1 MAAACSGDRDQL
13 KWLGRVMRR
22 MCVSLRSRDADDTP
36 TNQSENFTMPMN
48 TRDDLRNIAIIAHV
62 DHGKTTLVDAMLWQS
77 GAFRANQDVDERVM
91 DSNDLEREKG
101 ITILAKN
108 TAVRHGGMTLNI
120 IDTPGHA
127 DFGGEVERGLSM
139 VDGVV
144 LLVDASEGP
153 LPQTRFVL
161 RKALAAKM
169 PVILCINK
177 VDRPDARIAEVVDEV
192 YELFI
197 DLDATEEQIDFPIV
211 YASAKAGRASL
222 ERPADGGMPDSPD
235 LEPLFETIKNTIPAP
250 VYDPSAPLQAHVTN
264 LDASSYLGRIA
275 LCRVHQGTIRKGQ
288 QVAWCRTDGSVQ
300 RVKISE
306 LLMTEALE
314 RKPAEEAGPG
324 DIIAIAGIP
333 DIMIGETLAD
343 PDDPRPLPLITV
355 DEPAIS
361 MTIGTNTS
369 PLVGKVKGAKVTARL
384 VKDRLDKELV
394 GNVSLRVLPTESP
407 DAWEVQGRGELALA
421 ILVEQMRREGYELT
435 VGKPQVVTRVVDGK
449 VHEPVERLT
458 VDCPEEYLGAVTQ
471 LLAVRKGRMEHM
483 TNHGTGWIRMEFL
496 VPARGLI
503 GFRTEFLTETRGTG
517 LVHHV
522 FETYE
527 PWFGELR
534 TRNNGSLVA
543 DRAGQVTAFAMLNL
557 QERGTLFV
565 SPGTEVYE
573 GMIIGENSR
582 SDDMDVNITKEK
594 KLTNMRSSTSEETEK
609 VIPPRVLSL
618 EQALEFIRDDEC
630 VEITSE
636 TVRIRKVVLDASS
649 RGRAAARAKRGS

>member
-1 MAAACSGDRDQL
+1 
-13 KWLGRVMRR
+13 
-22 MCVSLRSRDADDTP
+22 
-36 TNQSENFTMPMN
+36 MPLN
-48 TRDDLRNIAIIAHV
+48 SRDDLRNIAIIAHV

-108 TAVRHGGMTLNI
+108 TAVKHGGMTLNI

-161 RKALAAKM
+161 RKAFAAKM

-192 YELFI
+192 YELFL

-222 ERPADGGMPDSPD
+222 NRPEDGGMPDSDD
-235 LEPLFETIKNTIPAP
+235 LEPLFETITKTIPAP
-250 VYDPSAPLQAHVTN
+250 VYDPTAPLQAHVTN

-275 LCRVHQGTIRKGQ
+275 LCRVHQGTIKKGQ
-288 QVAWCRTDGSVQ
+288 QVAWCRIDGSIQ

-306 LLMTEALE
+306 LLMTDALE

-369 PLVGKVKGAKVTARL
+369 PLVGKVKGSKVTARM

-394 GNVSLRVLPTESP
+394 GNVSLRVLPTERP
-407 DAWEVQGRGELALA
+407 DTWEVQGRGELALA

-435 VGKPQVVTRVVDGK
+435 VGKPQVVTKEIDGK

-483 TNHGTGWIRMEFL
+483 TNHGTGWIRMEFV

-522 FETYE
+522 FEAYE

-543 DRAGQVTAFAMLNL
+543 DRSGPVTAFAMLNL

-565 SPGTEVYE
+565 SPTTEVYE
-573 GMIIGENSR
+573 GMIVGENSR

-594 KLTNMRSSTSEETEK
+594 KLTNMRSSTSDETEK
-609 VIPPRVLSL
+609 LIPPRVLSL

-630 VEITSE
+630 VEITPE
-636 TVRIRKVVLDASS
+636 TVRIRKIVLDAAT
-649 RGRAAARAKRGS
+649 RGRSAARAKRAN